1 MSQTKYTLPFQKER
15 EGCRVGNYWITVD
28 LKTMKANSKIYI
40 SILDVKELF
49 MSPILFYVV
58 DCNTSLLGCFYSSFS
73 WQIYHVSVISTM
85 LGAPRKLQARG
96 PETDSM
102 VGSLKEESGTEWQK
116 CGLFLCLTPE
126 GGALEV

>member
-85 LGAPRKLQARG
+85 LGAPRKFRLCFHSFMKRLPQASMRG
-96 PETDSM
+96 HIT
-102 VGSLKEESGTEWQK
+102 
-116 CGLFLCLTPE
+116 GLSAFS
-126 GGALEV
+126 